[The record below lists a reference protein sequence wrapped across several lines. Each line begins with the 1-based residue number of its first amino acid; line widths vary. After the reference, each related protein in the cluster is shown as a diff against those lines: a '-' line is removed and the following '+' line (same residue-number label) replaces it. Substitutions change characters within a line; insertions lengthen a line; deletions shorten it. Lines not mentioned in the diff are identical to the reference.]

1 MKKATFPDKIERFAE
16 SKVAMNL
23 PPLSCM
29 SEIRQVETIVTRIF
43 QPSEPAVE
51 ERGNSVR
58 PGTGI
63 FGNKIK
69 IAPPLLC
76 MGIDEVVISRL
87 LGGRLYI
94 LGLNVLPH
102 KHNPLRRDFLL

>member
-29 SEIRQVETIVTRIF
+29 SEIRQVKTIVTHVF

-51 ERGNSVR
+51 ERCNSVR

-63 FGNKIK
+63 LGNKVV
-69 IAPPLLC
+69 IAPPPLC
-76 MGIDEVVISRL
+76 MNIDKVVISRL
-87 LGGRLYI
+87 FGGRLHI
-94 LGLNVLPH
+94 RGLDVLPH
-102 KHNPLRRDFLL
+102 KPIPLRGNLLF